1 MKKET
6 TLVIFGD
13 FSYNPPKRRFI
24 MDRIKKVK
32 SNEKDLVVQD
42 NSLIDASKDL
52 NILEYKLFMLVVS
65 KINPQEEKLPVFKI
79 SAAEFAKLANAKT
92 TKSMYRELQKVAD
105 RLVTR
110 SARIY
115 SPERNLTIKTNL
127 TKQVRYW
134 HGEGYI
140 EIELSDAIK
149 PYLVNLY
156 KEFTQYK
163 LSCISRLSS
172 VYAIRLYEMLK
183 RNELLGRRIFG
194 IPELRTKLG
203 LSEKQYLRI
212 SDFKRYVLDI
222 ARREINAKTDLFMD
236 YSFKKERQK
245 FVAIKFDISS
255 KSTGAYYLPFEQQAP
270 LASVRKIMNI
280 GYSFLEATDMLNKAN
295 QEIVENAVNAV
306 EEQIENNNAKNPKA
320 MLQTAIQREWKPKKN
335 TSKVK
340 SVYVKKESK
349 STNSYVSKILDL
361 FKVKT

>member
-1 MKKET
+1 MV
-6 TLVIFGD
+6 LAIILL
-13 FSYNPPKRRFI
+13 KRKFI
-24 MDRIKKVK
+24 MARIKKIK

-65 KINPQEEKLPVFKI
+65 KINPQEEKLPVFKR

-255 KSTGAYYLPFEQQAP
+255 KSTGSYYLPLEQQAP
-270 LASVRKIMNI
+270 FASVKKIMNL
-280 GYSFLEATDMLNKAN
+280 GYSFLKATDISSKSDPK
-295 QEIVENAVNAV
+295 IVENAVNAV
-306 EEQIENNNAKNPKA
+306 DEQIKGGNAKNPKA
-320 MLQTAIQREWKPKKN
+320 MLQTAIQKEWKPKKHIN
-335 TSKVK
+335 KAKTNFAKKKSKQ
-340 SVYVKKESK
+340 
-349 STNSYVSKILDL
+349 TNSYVSKILDL
-361 FKVKT
+361 FKSKT